1 VVGKILENKS
11 ETFGFDAQTEEYV
24 DMVEKGIIDP
34 GQGGAHRAAGR
45 FLRRRPAG
53 DAPKPWSPNCRR
65 SRRRRCHGGGGGM
78 GGMGGMGF
86 LSPACEIKSKAASG
100 RPSFW
105 PMVEFAI
112 TTTILILCE
121 EFTMRR
127 SALPVAL
134 TASPNSLSPN
144 ETAQTPARPTKSAI
158 SPDRRLMDGNADV
171 DPERDRQGKTVTSA
185 VLDVCYPVEKGSD
198 RKDRF
203 VANLSVSG
211 ATLTGSTQSLADKL
225 PVTVKLARKASGD
238 SFEFRGQITIGQAVT
253 EVTSTDNSDLSEK
266 EFLENQTTDDG
277 ITPGTE
283 GFHRSVAGIDR
294 RAGEAGG
301 GAGFPQKPEGRGHR
315 GQPEQ
320 PVGFLRRHARPGQQT
335 ISLTVDPALASALI
349 AKAKSSPGIVSAGW
363 TSGSVEM
370 DRSIRFAAGDW
381 RNGDRINKD
390 KIATTVAGVLSKTL
404 IATAAGAAWN
414 ANTGKLK
421 LTFKRPSQTYPALGL
436 TDSIEVT
443 ALVSPDK
450 PGATDRL
457 ILWISSPVTT
467 TTDEN
472 AGPKLNLSEG
482 SSGDEEGGEPEDDN
496 GSVEALAREFKGQ
509 RWDADKSVWK

>member
-1 VVGKILENKS
+1 MRALLLLLLGLVTASDLA
-11 ETFGFDAQTEEYV
+11 FAQ
-24 DMVEKGIIDP
+24 MKLP
-34 GQGGAHRAAGR
+34 
-45 FLRRRPAG
+45 
-53 DAPKPWSPNCRR
+53 
-65 SRRRRCHGGGGGM
+65 
-78 GGMGGMGF
+78 
-86 LSPACEIKSKAASG
+86 SKATPGASEV
-100 RPSFW
+100 RYFT
-105 PMVEFAI
+105 AI
-112 TTTILILCE
+112 
-121 EFTMRR
+121 
-127 SALPVAL
+127 
-134 TASPNSLSPN
+134 
-144 ETAQTPARPTKSAI
+144 
-158 SPDRRLMDGNADV
+158 DGLMGGNADV
-171 DPERDRQGKTVTSA
+171 ILKETRQGKTVTSA
-185 VLDVCYPVEKGSD
+185 VLDVCYPAEKGSE

-203 VANLSVSG
+203 VANLTVSG
-211 ATLTGSTQSLADKL
+211 QNLTGSTQSINDKL
-225 PVTVKLARKASGD
+225 PVTVKLARKAAGD
-238 SFEFRGQITIGQAVT
+238 SFEFRGQITVGQKVT
-253 EVTSTDNSDLSEK
+253 EVASTDNSDLSEK
-266 EFLENQTTDDG
+266 EFLDNQTSEDG
-277 ITPGTE
+277 ITPQPKDFTE
-283 GFHRSVAGIDR
+283 VSPESIGVKVKLDAALDFLRGLKGEAVEVGLSSLTVSCDAL
-294 RAGEAGG
+294 RAGE
-301 GAGFPQKPEGRGHR
+301 
-315 GQPEQ
+315 
-320 PVGFLRRHARPGQQT
+320 QT
-335 ISLTVDPALASALI
+335 INLTVDPERASALI